1 MNYKEV
7 FNLVFKI
14 YNANNKAEEA
24 LALKKLKELIE
35 SIEEQKLSEDISDK
49 DCQLSLLLD
58 GILGMIDTGKKDFM
72 LLSIDSYSQY
82 SNQTISRP

>member
-1 MNYKEV
+1 MDYKEV

-35 SIEEQKLSEDISDK
+35 SIEEQKLSDDISDK
-49 DCQLSLLLD
+49 YCQLSLLLD
-58 GILGMIDTGKKDFM
+58 DILDMIETGKKDFM
-72 LLSIDSYSQY
+72 LLSTDSYSQY

>member
-1 MNYKEV
+1 MDYKEV

-58 GILGMIDTGKKDFM
+58 GFLGMIATGKKDIM
-72 LLSIDSYSQY
+72 LLSIDS
-82 SNQTISRP
+82 